1 MKQTAIHFCGVF
13 LALLFGW
20 MTGFAAQASVSDTAL
35 EKEIDT
41 ASAYLLQTVPQ
52 PEVGSVG
59 GEWCVLGLARASRGT
74 ESYFDAYRAAA
85 RRTVRETSGVLHRV
99 KYTEY
104 ARMVLALTALGEDPA
119 DFAGFNVLAPL
130 SDTKKVLFQGTS
142 GAVWALLALDS
153 NAYAADAARN
163 VYLKAIADGVGSDGG
178 WALVPGDA
186 SDADLTA
193 MALTALA
200 PYAAEKDVQTLLDN
214 GLAFLSSIQNA
225 DGSFSTSGHTTSE
238 STAQVLVALCTLGIS
253 ETDSRFVK
261 NGTTVLEALL
271 SFQHPDGGFRHEPD
285 DAAANA
291 MATEQAFYALAA
303 VCRSRSGM
311 CALWDLCDAAEY
323 RPAIAGA
330 GKTAVGLPEKREQVK
345 PCRVLHPGKTFSD
358 IVGSPAQA
366 SVEAL
371 AARGILNGRST
382 DLFDPEGLVTR
393 AEFCAMVV
401 RALGLEP
408 VFSAVSFADVSK
420 DDWFCSAVQTAYA
433 YGIING
439 VSEAAFAP
447 NDSITREQ
455 VCVMLTRAARLCGA
469 DTAMTPAAV
478 RDALA
483 VYTDYRSIGTW
494 AQEEAAFCAASG
506 IYAPQTAA
514 FEPACAFSRA
524 EMAAS
529 LFSLLNFA
537 DLL

>member
-1 MKQTAIHFCGVF
+1 MKQTAMRLCGVF

-20 MTGFAAQASVSDTAL
+20 MTCFAAQASVSDTAL

-85 RRTVRETSGVLHRV
+85 RRTLRETGGVLHRV

-225 DGSFSTSGHTTSE
+225 DGSFSTSGHATAE
-238 STAQVLVALCTLGIS
+238 STAQVLVTLCTLGIS

-303 VCRSRSGM
+303 VRRSRSGM
-311 CALWDLCDAAEY
+311 CVLWDLRDAAEY

-330 GKTAVGLPEKREQVK
+330 GKTAVGLPGKREQVK

>member
-1 MKQTAIHFCGVF
+1 MKQTAMRLCGVF
-13 LALLFGW
+13 WALLFGW
-20 MTGFAAQASVSDTAL
+20 MTGFAAQASVSDAAL

-85 RRTVRETSGVLHRV
+85 RRTLRETGGVLHRV

-225 DGSFSTSGHTTSE
+225 DGSFSTSGHATAE
-238 STAQVLVALCTLGIS
+238 STAQVLVTLCTLGIS

-303 VCRSRSGM
+303 VRRSRSGM
-311 CALWDLCDAAEY
+311 CVLWDLRDAAEY

-506 IYAPQTAA
+506 IYALQTAA

>member
-1 MKQTAIHFCGVF
+1 MKQTAIHLCGVF
-13 LALLFGW
+13 FALLFGW
-20 MTGFAAQASVSDTAL
+20 MTGFSAHAAVSDAVL
-35 EKEIDT
+35 EKEIGT
-41 ASAYLLQTVPQ
+41 VSAYLQQTVPQ

-59 GEWCVLGLARASRGT
+59 GEWCVLGLARAGCGT
-74 ESYFDAYRAAA
+74 ESYFDAYRSAA

-119 DFAGFNVLAPL
+119 DFAGFDVLAPL
-130 SDTKKVLFQGTS
+130 RDTKKVLYQGTS
-142 GAVWALLALDS
+142 GAIWALLALDS
-153 NAYAADAARN
+153 KAYAADAARKD
-163 VYLKAIADGVGSDGG
+163 YLNAIADGIGSDGG
-178 WALVPGDA
+178 WVLVPGSA

-200 PYAAEKDVQTLLDN
+200 PYAADGEVKKRIDG
-214 GLAFLSSIQNA
+214 GLAFLSAAQNA

-238 STAQVLVALCTLGIS
+238 STAQVLVTLCTLGIS

-261 NGTTVLEALL
+261 NGMTVLEALL
-271 SFQHPDGGFRHEPD
+271 SFRHPDGGFRHEPG
-285 DAAANA
+285 DASANA

-303 VCRSRSGM
+303 VRRNRSGK
-311 CALWDLCDAAEY
+311 CTLWDERDAFEY
-323 RPAIAGA
+323 PTAVAGA
-330 GKTAVGLPEKREQVK
+330 GRTAVGLPGKSDSVK
-345 PCRVLHPGKTFSD
+345 PCRVLYPGKTFSD
-358 IVGSPAQA
+358 IAGSPARS

-371 AARGILNGRST
+371 AARGVLNGRQA
-382 DLFDPEGLVTR
+382 DIFDPEGLVTR
-393 AEFCAMVV
+393 AEFCSMVV

-408 VFSAVSFADVSK
+408 VSADTSFADVAK

-439 VSEAAFAP
+439 VSETAFAP

-469 DTAMTPAAV
+469 DTALTTAAM

-483 VYTDYRSIGTW
+483 VYTDYRTIGAW
-494 AQEEAAFCAASG
+494 AKEEAAFCTANG
-506 IYAPQTAA
+506 IFSPQTVL
-514 FEPACAFSRA
+514 FEPTRAFSRA
-524 EMAAS
+524 EMAAA

>member
-1 MKQTAIHFCGVF
+1 MKQTAMRLCGVF

-20 MTGFAAQASVSDTAL
+20 MTGFAAQASVSDAAL

-85 RRTVRETSGVLHRV
+85 RRTVRETGGVLHRV

-130 SDTKKVLFQGTS
+130 SDIKKVLFQGTS

-225 DGSFSTSGHTTSE
+225 DGSFSTSGHATAE
-238 STAQVLVALCTLGIS
+238 STAQVLVTLCTLGIS

-303 VCRSRSGM
+303 VRRNRSGM

-330 GKTAVGLPEKREQVK
+330 GKTAVGLPGKREQVK

-358 IVGSPAQA
+358 IVGSPAQS

-382 DLFDPEGLVTR
+382 DLFDPEDLVTR

>member
-1 MKQTAIHFCGVF
+1 MKQTAMRLCGVF

-85 RRTVRETSGVLHRV
+85 RRTLRETGGVLHRV

-225 DGSFSTSGHTTSE
+225 DGSFSTSGHATAE
-238 STAQVLVALCTLGIS
+238 STAQVLVTLCTLGIS

-358 IVGSPAQA
+358 IVGSPAQS

>member
-1 MKQTAIHFCGVF
+1 MKQTAMRLCGVF

-20 MTGFAAQASVSDTAL
+20 MTGFAAQASVSDAAL

-85 RRTVRETSGVLHRV
+85 RRTVRETGGVLHRV

-225 DGSFSTSGHTTSE
+225 DGSFSTSGHATAE
-238 STAQVLVALCTLGIS
+238 STAQVLVTLCTLGIS

-271 SFQHPDGGFRHEPD
+271 SFQHPNGGFRHEPD

-345 PCRVLHPGKTFSD
+345 PCRVLHPGKSFSD

-382 DLFDPEGLVTR
+382 DLFAPEGLVTR

>member
-1 MKQTAIHFCGVF
+1 MKQTAMRLCGVF

-20 MTGFAAQASVSDTAL
+20 MTGFAAQASVSDAAL

-85 RRTVRETSGVLHRV
+85 RRTVRETGGVLHRV

-225 DGSFSTSGHTTSE
+225 DGSFSTSGHATAE
-238 STAQVLVALCTLGIS
+238 STAQVLVTLCTLGIS

-330 GKTAVGLPEKREQVK
+330 GKTAVGLPGKREQVK
-345 PCRVLHPGKTFSD
+345 PCRVLYPGKTFSD

-447 NDSITREQ
+447 NDFITREQ

>member
-1 MKQTAIHFCGVF
+1 MKQTAMRLCGVF

-85 RRTVRETSGVLHRV
+85 RRTLRETGGVLHRV

-225 DGSFSTSGHTTSE
+225 DGSFSTSGHATAE
-238 STAQVLVALCTLGIS
+238 STAQVLVTLCTLGIS

-358 IVGSPAQA
+358 IVGSPAQS

-408 VFSAVSFADVSK
+408 VFSAVSFADISK

-494 AQEEAAFCAASG
+494 AQEEAAFCVASG

>member
-1 MKQTAIHFCGVF
+1 MKQTAMRLCGVF

-41 ASAYLLQTVPQ
+41 ASPYLLQTVPQ

-85 RRTVRETSGVLHRV
+85 RRTVRETGGVLHRV

-142 GAVWALLALDS
+142 GAIWALLALDS

-200 PYAAEKDVQTLLDN
+200 PYAAEKDVQSLLDN

-225 DGSFSTSGHTTSE
+225 DGSFSTSGHATAE
-238 STAQVLVALCTLGIS
+238 STAQVLVTLCTLGIS

-303 VCRSRSGM
+303 VRRSRSGM
-311 CALWDLCDAAEY
+311 CVLWDLRDAAEY

-382 DLFDPEGLVTR
+382 DLFGPEGLVTR

>member
-1 MKQTAIHFCGVF
+1 MKQTAMRLCGVF

-20 MTGFAAQASVSDTAL
+20 MTGFAAQASVSDAAL

-85 RRTVRETSGVLHRV
+85 RRTVRETGGVLHRV

-225 DGSFSTSGHTTSE
+225 DGSFSTSGHATAE
-238 STAQVLVALCTLGIS
+238 STAQVLVTLCTLGIS

-271 SFQHPDGGFRHEPD
+271 SFQHPNGGFRHEPD

-323 RPAIAGA
+323 RPAVAGA
-330 GKTAVGLPEKREQVK
+330 GRTAVGLPEKSDSVK
-345 PCRVLHPGKTFSD
+345 PCRVLYPGKTFSD

>member
-1 MKQTAIHFCGVF
+1 MKQTAMRLCGVF

-20 MTGFAAQASVSDTAL
+20 MTGFAAQASVSDAAL

-52 PEVGSVG
+52 PEVGFVG

-85 RRTVRETSGVLHRV
+85 RRTVRETGGVLHRV

-153 NAYAADAARN
+153 KAYAADAARKD
-163 VYLKAIADGVGSDGG
+163 YLNAIADGIGSDGG
-178 WALVPGDA
+178 WALVPGGA

-225 DGSFSTSGHTTSE
+225 DGSFSTSGHATAE
-238 STAQVLVALCTLGIS
+238 STAQVLVTLCTLGIS

-303 VCRSRSGM
+303 VRRSRSGM
-311 CALWDLCDAAEY
+311 CVLWDLRDAAEY

-382 DLFDPEGLVTR
+382 DLFAPEGLVTR

-439 VSEAAFAP
+439 VSEAVFAP

-483 VYTDYRSIGTW
+483 VYTDYRTIGTW
-494 AQEEAAFCAASG
+494 AKEEAAFCAASG

>member
-1 MKQTAIHFCGVF
+1 MKQTAMRLCGVF

-20 MTGFAAQASVSDTAL
+20 MTGFAAQASVSDAAL

-74 ESYFDAYRAAA
+74 ESYFDAYRVAA
-85 RRTVRETSGVLHRV
+85 RRTLRETGGVLHRV

-225 DGSFSTSGHTTSE
+225 DGSFSTSGHATAE
-238 STAQVLVALCTLGIS
+238 STAQVLVTLCTLGIS

-303 VCRSRSGM
+303 VRRSRSGM
-311 CALWDLCDAAEY
+311 CALWDLCDAVEY

-382 DLFDPEGLVTR
+382 DLFDPESLVTR

-408 VFSAVSFADVSK
+408 VSADTSFADVSK

-439 VSEAAFAP
+439 VSETAFAP

>member
-1 MKQTAIHFCGVF
+1 MKQTAMRLCGVF

-20 MTGFAAQASVSDTAL
+20 MTGFAAQASVSDAAL

-74 ESYFDAYRAAA
+74 ESYFDAYRVAA
-85 RRTVRETSGVLHRV
+85 RRTLRETGGVLHRV

-225 DGSFSTSGHTTSE
+225 DGSFSTSGHATAE
-238 STAQVLVALCTLGIS
+238 STAQVLVTLCTLGIS

-303 VCRSRSGM
+303 VRRSRSGM
-311 CALWDLCDAAEY
+311 CALWDLCDAVEY

-382 DLFDPEGLVTR
+382 DLFDPESLVTR

-408 VFSAVSFADVSK
+408 VSADTSFADVSK

-494 AQEEAAFCAASG
+494 AKEEAAFCVASG

>member
-1 MKQTAIHFCGVF
+1 MKQTAMRLCGVF

-20 MTGFAAQASVSDTAL
+20 MTGFAAQASVSDAAL

-85 RRTVRETSGVLHRV
+85 RRTLRETGGVLHRV

-142 GAVWALLALDS
+142 GAIWALLALDS

-200 PYAAEKDVQTLLDN
+200 PYAAEKDVKTLLDN

-225 DGSFSTSGHTTSE
+225 DGSFSTSGHATAE
-238 STAQVLVALCTLGIS
+238 STAQVLVTLCTLGIS

-303 VCRSRSGM
+303 VRRSRSGM

-330 GKTAVGLPEKREQVK
+330 GKTAVGLPGKREQVK

-358 IVGSPAQA
+358 IVGSPAQS

-483 VYTDYRSIGTW
+483 VYTDYRTIGAW
-494 AQEEAAFCAASG
+494 AKEEAAFCTANG
-506 IYAPQTAA
+506 IFSPQTVL
-514 FEPACAFSRA
+514 FEPTRAFSRA
-524 EMAAS
+524 EMAAA

>member
-1 MKQTAIHFCGVF
+1 MKQTAMRLCGVF

-20 MTGFAAQASVSDTAL
+20 MTGFAAQASVSDAAL

-85 RRTVRETSGVLHRV
+85 RRTLRETGGVLHRV

-225 DGSFSTSGHTTSE
+225 DGSFSTSGHATAE
-238 STAQVLVALCTLGIS
+238 STAQVLVTLCTLGIS

-303 VCRSRSGM
+303 VRRSRSGM
-311 CALWDLCDAAEY
+311 CVLWDLRDAAEY

-330 GKTAVGLPEKREQVK
+330 GRTAVGLPGKSDSVK
-345 PCRVLHPGKTFSD
+345 PCRVLYPGKTFSD
-358 IVGSPAQA
+358 IAGSPAQA

-439 VSEAAFAP
+439 VSETAFAP

-455 VCVMLTRAARLCGA
+455 VCVMLTRAARLCGV

-506 IYAPQTAA
+506 IYAPQTAV

>member
-1 MKQTAIHFCGVF
+1 MKQTAMRLCGVF

-85 RRTVRETSGVLHRV
+85 RRTLRETGGVLHRV

-225 DGSFSTSGHTTSE
+225 DGSFSTSGHATAE
-238 STAQVLVALCTLGIS
+238 STAQVLVTLCTLGIS

-303 VCRSRSGM
+303 VRRSRSGM
-311 CALWDLCDAAEY
+311 CALWDLRDAAEY

-330 GKTAVGLPEKREQVK
+330 GKTAVGLPGKREQVK
-345 PCRVLHPGKTFSD
+345 PCRVLYPGKTFSD
-358 IVGSPAQA
+358 IVGSPAQS

-483 VYTDYRSIGTW
+483 VYTDYRTIGAW
-494 AQEEAAFCAASG
+494 AKEEAAFCTANG
-506 IYAPQTAA
+506 IFSPQTVL

>member
-1 MKQTAIHFCGVF
+1 MKQTAMRLCGVF

-85 RRTVRETSGVLHRV
+85 RRTLRETGGVLHRV

-225 DGSFSTSGHTTSE
+225 DGSFSTSGHATAE

-303 VCRSRSGM
+303 VRRSRSGM

-330 GKTAVGLPEKREQVK
+330 GKTAVGLPGKREQVK
-345 PCRVLHPGKTFSD
+345 PCRVLYPGKTFSD
-358 IVGSPAQA
+358 IAGSPARS

-371 AARGILNGRST
+371 AARGVLNGRQA
-382 DLFDPEGLVTR
+382 DIFDPEGLVTR

-447 NDSITREQ
+447 NDSVTREQ

>member
-1 MKQTAIHFCGVF
+1 MKQTAMRLCGVF

-20 MTGFAAQASVSDTAL
+20 MTGFAAQASVSDAAL
-35 EKEIDT
+35 EKEIGT
-41 ASAYLLQTVPQ
+41 VSAYLLQTVPQ

-59 GEWCVLGLARASRGT
+59 GEWCVLGLARAGCGT

-85 RRTVRETSGVLHRV
+85 RRTVRETGGVLHRV

-130 SDTKKVLFQGTS
+130 SDTKKVLFQGTN

-153 NAYAADAARN
+153 NAYAADAART
-163 VYLKAIADGVGSDGG
+163 VYLAEIGKAVSSDGG

-225 DGSFSTSGHTTSE
+225 DGSFSTSGHATAE
-238 STAQVLVALCTLGIS
+238 STAQVLVTLCTLGIS

-303 VCRSRSGM
+303 VRRSRSGM
-311 CALWDLCDAAEY
+311 CVLWDLRDAAEY

-330 GKTAVGLPEKREQVK
+330 GKTAVGLPGKREQVK

-382 DLFDPEGLVTR
+382 DLFAPEGLVTR

>member
-1 MKQTAIHFCGVF
+1 MKQTAIHLCGVF
-13 LALLFGW
+13 FALLFGW
-20 MTGFAAQASVSDTAL
+20 MTGCSAHAAVSDAVL
-35 EKEIDT
+35 EKEIGT

-85 RRTVRETSGVLHRV
+85 RRTVRETGGVLHRV

-225 DGSFSTSGHTTSE
+225 DGSFSTSGHATAE
-238 STAQVLVALCTLGIS
+238 STAQVLVTLCTLGIS

-323 RPAIAGA
+323 RPAVAGA
-330 GKTAVGLPEKREQVK
+330 GRTAVGLPEKSDSVK
-345 PCRVLHPGKTFSD
+345 PCRVLYPGKTFSD
-358 IVGSPAQA
+358 IAGSPAQA

-537 DLL
+537 DHL

>member
-1 MKQTAIHFCGVF
+1 MKQTAMRLCGVF

-20 MTGFAAQASVSDTAL
+20 MTGFAAQASVSDAAL

-85 RRTVRETSGVLHRV
+85 RRTVRETGGVLHRV

-225 DGSFSTSGHTTSE
+225 DGSFSTSGHATAE
-238 STAQVLVALCTLGIS
+238 STAQVLVTLCTLGIS

-303 VCRSRSGM
+303 VRRSRSGM
-311 CALWDLCDAAEY
+311 CVLWDLRDAAEY

>member
-1 MKQTAIHFCGVF
+1 MKQTAMRLCGVF

-20 MTGFAAQASVSDTAL
+20 MTGFAAQASVSDAAL

-85 RRTVRETSGVLHRV
+85 RRTVRETGGVLHRV

-225 DGSFSTSGHTTSE
+225 DGSFSTSGHATAE
-238 STAQVLVALCTLGIS
+238 STAQVLVTLCTLGIS

-330 GKTAVGLPEKREQVK
+330 GKTAVGLPGKSDSVK
-345 PCRVLHPGKTFSD
+345 PCRVLYPGKTFSD
-358 IVGSPAQA
+358 IVGSPAQS

-483 VYTDYRSIGTW
+483 VYTDYRTIGTW
-494 AQEEAAFCAASG
+494 AKEEAAFCVASG

>member
-1 MKQTAIHFCGVF
+1 MKQTAMRLCGVF

-20 MTGFAAQASVSDTAL
+20 MTGFAAQASVSDAAL

-85 RRTVRETSGVLHRV
+85 RRTVRETGGVLHRV

-225 DGSFSTSGHTTSE
+225 DGSFSTSGHATAE
-238 STAQVLVALCTLGIS
+238 STAQVLVTLCTLGIS

-303 VCRSRSGM
+303 VRRSRSGM
-311 CALWDLCDAAEY
+311 CVLWDLRDAAEY

-330 GKTAVGLPEKREQVK
+330 GKTAVGLPGKSDSVK
-345 PCRVLHPGKTFSD
+345 PCRVLYPGKTFSD
-358 IVGSPAQA
+358 IAGSPARS

-439 VSEAAFAP
+439 VSKTAFAP
-447 NDSITREQ
+447 NDSVTREQ

>member
-1 MKQTAIHFCGVF
+1 MKQTAMRLCGVF

-20 MTGFAAQASVSDTAL
+20 MTGFAAQASVSDAAL

-74 ESYFDAYRAAA
+74 ESYFDAYRASA
-85 RRTVRETSGVLHRV
+85 RRTLRETGGVLHRV

-200 PYAAEKDVQTLLDN
+200 PYAAEKDVKTLLDN

-225 DGSFSTSGHTTSE
+225 DGSFSTSGHATAE
-238 STAQVLVALCTLGIS
+238 STAQVLVTLCTLGIS

-303 VCRSRSGM
+303 VRRSRSGM
-311 CALWDLCDAAEY
+311 CVLWDLRDAAEY

-330 GKTAVGLPEKREQVK
+330 GKTAVGLPGKREQVK

-371 AARGILNGRST
+371 AARGVLNGRQA
-382 DLFDPEGLVTR
+382 DIFDPEGLVTR

-408 VFSAVSFADVSK
+408 VSADTSFADVAK

-494 AQEEAAFCAASG
+494 AQEEAAFCTANG
-506 IYAPQTAA
+506 IFSPQTVL
-514 FEPACAFSRA
+514 FEPTRAFSRA
-524 EMAAS
+524 EMAAA

>member
-1 MKQTAIHFCGVF
+1 MKQTAMRLCGVF

-59 GEWCVLGLARASRGT
+59 GEWCVLGLARTSRGT

-85 RRTVRETSGVLHRV
+85 RRTVRETGGVLHRV

-153 NAYAADAARN
+153 NAYAADAART
-163 VYLKAIADGVGSDGG
+163 VYLAEIGKAVGSDGG
-178 WALVPGDA
+178 WALVPGGA

-214 GLAFLSSIQNA
+214 GLAFLASIQNA
-225 DGSFSTSGHTTSE
+225 DGSFSTSGHATAE
-238 STAQVLVALCTLGIS
+238 STAQVLVTLCTLGIS

-285 DAAANA
+285 DASANA

-303 VCRSRSGM
+303 VRRSRSGM
-311 CALWDLCDAAEY
+311 CVLWDLRDAAEY

-330 GKTAVGLPEKREQVK
+330 GKTAVGLPGKREQVK
-345 PCRVLHPGKTFSD
+345 PCRVLYPGKTFSD

-382 DLFDPEGLVTR
+382 DLFAPEGLVTR

-408 VFSAVSFADVSK
+408 VSSAVSFADVSK

-494 AQEEAAFCAASG
+494 AQEEAAFCVASG

>member
-1 MKQTAIHFCGVF
+1 MKQTAMRLCGVF

-20 MTGFAAQASVSDTAL
+20 MTGFAAQASVSDAAL

-85 RRTVRETSGVLHRV
+85 RRTVRETGGVLHRV

-225 DGSFSTSGHTTSE
+225 DGSFSTSGHATAE
-238 STAQVLVALCTLGIS
+238 STAQVLVTLCTLGIS

-271 SFQHPDGGFRHEPD
+271 SFQHPNGGFRHEPD

-382 DLFDPEGLVTR
+382 DLFAPEGLVTR

>member
-1 MKQTAIHFCGVF
+1 MKQTAMRLCGVF

-20 MTGFAAQASVSDTAL
+20 MTGFAAQASVSDAAL

-85 RRTVRETSGVLHRV
+85 RRTLRETGGVLHRV

-225 DGSFSTSGHTTSE
+225 DGSFSTSGHATAE
-238 STAQVLVALCTLGIS
+238 STAQVLVTLCTLGIS

-358 IVGSPAQA
+358 IVGSPAQS

-408 VFSAVSFADVSK
+408 VFSAVSFADISK

>member
-1 MKQTAIHFCGVF
+1 MKQTAIHLCGVF
-13 LALLFGW
+13 FALLFGW
-20 MTGFAAQASVSDTAL
+20 MTGCSAHAAVSDAVL
-35 EKEIDT
+35 EKEIGT

-85 RRTVRETSGVLHRV
+85 RRTVRETGGVLHRV

-225 DGSFSTSGHTTSE
+225 DGSFSTSGHATAE
-238 STAQVLVALCTLGIS
+238 STAQVLVTLCTLGIS

-330 GKTAVGLPEKREQVK
+330 GKTAVGLPGKREQVK

-382 DLFDPEGLVTR
+382 DLFAPEGLVTR

-469 DTAMTPAAV
+469 DTALTTAAM

-483 VYTDYRSIGTW
+483 VYTDYRTISAW
-494 AQEEAAFCAASG
+494 AKEEAAFCTASG

>member
-1 MKQTAIHFCGVF
+1 MKQTAMRLCGVF

-20 MTGFAAQASVSDTAL
+20 MTGFAAQASVSDAAL

-85 RRTVRETSGVLHRV
+85 RRTLRETGGVLHRV

-104 ARMVLALTALGEDPA
+104 ARMVLALTVLGEDPA

-225 DGSFSTSGHTTSE
+225 DGSFSTSGHATAE
-238 STAQVLVALCTLGIS
+238 STAQVLVTLCTLGIS

-303 VCRSRSGM
+303 VCRSRSGK
-311 CALWDLCDAAEY
+311 CTLWDERDAFEY
-323 RPAIAGA
+323 PTAVAGA
-330 GKTAVGLPEKREQVK
+330 GRTAVGLPGKSDSVK
-345 PCRVLHPGKTFSD
+345 PCRVLYPGKTFLD
-358 IVGSPAQA
+358 IAGSPARS

-371 AARGILNGRST
+371 AARGVLNGRST

>member
-1 MKQTAIHFCGVF
+1 MKQTAMRLCGVF

-20 MTGFAAQASVSDTAL
+20 MTGFAAQASVSDAAL

-85 RRTVRETSGVLHRV
+85 RRTLRETGGVLHRV

-225 DGSFSTSGHTTSE
+225 DGSFSTSGHATAE
-238 STAQVLVALCTLGIS
+238 STAQVLVTLCTLGIS

-303 VCRSRSGM
+303 VRRSRSGM
-311 CALWDLCDAAEY
+311 CVLWDLRDAAEY

>member
-1 MKQTAIHFCGVF
+1 MKQTAMRLCGVF
-13 LALLFGW
+13 LALFFGW
-20 MTGFAAQASVSDTAL
+20 MTGFAAQASVSDAAL

-85 RRTVRETSGVLHRV
+85 RRTVRETGGVLHRV

-104 ARMVLALTALGEDPA
+104 ARMVLAFTALGEDPA

-142 GAVWALLALDS
+142 GAIWALLALDS

-200 PYAAEKDVQTLLDN
+200 PYAAEKDVQSLLDN

-225 DGSFSTSGHTTSE
+225 DGSFSTSGHATAE
-238 STAQVLVALCTLGIS
+238 STAQVLVTLCTLGIS

-311 CALWDLCDAAEY
+311 CVLWDLRDAAEY

-382 DLFDPEGLVTR
+382 DLFAPEGLVTR

>member
-1 MKQTAIHFCGVF
+1 MKQTAMRLCGVF

-85 RRTVRETSGVLHRV
+85 RRTVRETGGVLHRV

-142 GAVWALLALDS
+142 GAIWALLALDS

-178 WALVPGDA
+178 WALVPGGA

-303 VCRSRSGM
+303 VRRSRSGK
-311 CALWDLCDAAEY
+311 CTLWDLCDAAEY

-330 GKTAVGLPEKREQVK
+330 GKTAVGLPGKREQVK

-494 AQEEAAFCAASG
+494 AQEEAAFCVASG

>member
-1 MKQTAIHFCGVF
+1 MKQTAMRLCGVF

-85 RRTVRETSGVLHRV
+85 RRTVRETGGVLHRV
-99 KYTEY
+99 MYTEY

-163 VYLKAIADGVGSDGG
+163 VYLKAIADGVSSDGG
-178 WALVPGDA
+178 WALVPGGA
-186 SDADLTA
+186 SDVDLTA

-225 DGSFSTSGHTTSE
+225 DGSFSTSGHATAE
-238 STAQVLVALCTLGIS
+238 STAQVLVTLCTLGIS

-311 CALWDLCDAAEY
+311 CVLWDLRDAAEY

-330 GKTAVGLPEKREQVK
+330 GKTAVGLPGKREQVK
-345 PCRVLHPGKTFSD
+345 PCRVLYPGKTFSD
-358 IVGSPAQA
+358 IVGSPAQS

-447 NDSITREQ
+447 NDPITREQ

>member
-1 MKQTAIHFCGVF
+1 MKQTAMRLCGVF

-20 MTGFAAQASVSDTAL
+20 MTGFAAQASVSDAAL

-85 RRTVRETSGVLHRV
+85 RRTVRETGGVLHRV

-225 DGSFSTSGHTTSE
+225 DGSFSTSGHATAE
-238 STAQVLVALCTLGIS
+238 STAQVLVTLCTLGIS

-271 SFQHPDGGFRHEPD
+271 SFQHPNGGFRHEPD

-382 DLFDPEGLVTR
+382 DLFAPEGLVTR

-506 IYAPQTAA
+506 IYAPQAAA

>member
-1 MKQTAIHFCGVF
+1 MKQTAMRLCGVF
-13 LALLFGW
+13 LALFFGW
-20 MTGFAAQASVSDTAL
+20 MTGFAAQASVSDAAL

-85 RRTVRETSGVLHRV
+85 RRTVRETGGVLHRV

-142 GAVWALLALDS
+142 GAIWALLALDS

-193 MALTALA
+193 TALTALA
-200 PYAAEKDVQTLLDN
+200 PYAAEKDVQSLLDN

-225 DGSFSTSGHTTSE
+225 DGSFSTSGHATAE
-238 STAQVLVALCTLGIS
+238 STAQVLVTLCTLGIS

-303 VCRSRSGM
+303 VRRSRSGM
-311 CALWDLCDAAEY
+311 CVLWDLRDAAEY

>member
-1 MKQTAIHFCGVF
+1 MKQTAMRLCGVF
-13 LALLFGW
+13 LALFFGW

-85 RRTVRETSGVLHRV
+85 RRTVRETGGVLHRV

-142 GAVWALLALDS
+142 GAIWALLALDS

-200 PYAAEKDVQTLLDN
+200 PYAAEKDVQSLLDN

-225 DGSFSTSGHTTSE
+225 DGSFSTSGHATAE
-238 STAQVLVALCTLGIS
+238 STAQVLVTLCTLGIS

-311 CALWDLCDAAEY
+311 CVLWDLRDAAEY

>member
-1 MKQTAIHFCGVF
+1 MKQTAMRLCGVF

-20 MTGFAAQASVSDTAL
+20 MTGFAAQASVSDAAL

-85 RRTVRETSGVLHRV
+85 RRTVRETGGVLHRV

-225 DGSFSTSGHTTSE
+225 DGSFSTSGHATAE
-238 STAQVLVALCTLGIS
+238 STAQVLVTLCTLGIS

-330 GKTAVGLPEKREQVK
+330 GKTAVGLPGKREQVK

-494 AQEEAAFCAASG
+494 AQEEAAFCVASG

>member
-1 MKQTAIHFCGVF
+1 MKQTAMRLCGVF

-85 RRTVRETSGVLHRV
+85 RRTLRETGGVLHRV

-153 NAYAADAARN
+153 NAYAADAART
-163 VYLKAIADGVGSDGG
+163 VYLAEIGKAVSSDGG
-178 WALVPGDA
+178 WALVPGGA

-200 PYAAEKDVQTLLDN
+200 PYAAEKDVQTLLNN
-214 GLAFLSSIQNA
+214 GLAFLASIQNA
-225 DGSFSTSGHTTSE
+225 DGSFSTSGHATAE
-238 STAQVLVALCTLGIS
+238 STAQVLVTLCTLGIS

-303 VCRSRSGM
+303 VRRSRSGM
-311 CALWDLCDAAEY
+311 CVLWDLRDAAEY

-330 GKTAVGLPEKREQVK
+330 GKTAVGLPGKREQVK

-382 DLFDPEGLVTR
+382 DLFDPESLVTR

-408 VFSAVSFADVSK
+408 VSADTSFADVSK

-439 VSEAAFAP
+439 VSETAFAP

>member
-1 MKQTAIHFCGVF
+1 MKQTAMRLCGVF

-59 GEWCVLGLARASRGT
+59 GEWCVLGLARASRGI

-85 RRTVRETSGVLHRV
+85 RRTVRETGGVLHRV

-225 DGSFSTSGHTTSE
+225 DGSFSTSGHATAE
-238 STAQVLVALCTLGIS
+238 STAQVLVTLCTLGIS

-330 GKTAVGLPEKREQVK
+330 GKTAVGLPGKREQVK

-382 DLFDPEGLVTR
+382 DLFAPEGLVTR

>member
-1 MKQTAIHFCGVF
+1 MKQTAMRLCGVF

-20 MTGFAAQASVSDTAL
+20 MTGFAAQASVSDAAL

-85 RRTVRETSGVLHRV
+85 RRTLRETGGVLHRV

-225 DGSFSTSGHTTSE
+225 DGSFSTSGHATAE

-303 VCRSRSGM
+303 VRRNRSGK
-311 CALWDLCDAAEY
+311 CTLWDERDAFEY
-323 RPAIAGA
+323 PTAVAGA
-330 GKTAVGLPEKREQVK
+330 GRTAVGLPEKREQVK

-439 VSEAAFAP
+439 VPEAAFAP

-494 AQEEAAFCAASG
+494 AQEEAAFCVASG